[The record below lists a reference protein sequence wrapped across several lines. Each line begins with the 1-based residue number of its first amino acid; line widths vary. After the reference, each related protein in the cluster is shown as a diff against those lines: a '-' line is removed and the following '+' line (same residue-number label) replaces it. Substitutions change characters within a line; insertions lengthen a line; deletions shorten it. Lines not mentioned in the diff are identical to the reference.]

1 MKRLALWLLPIA
13 LSAGQARYA
22 RVGDYDGNVQVQ
34 LQAADDWQAAQRNL
48 PLREMSWLRTEG
60 PSRVEVELDDGSV
73 LRLGPDSLAELSDY
87 TRLSTGQRI
96 TLISLDHGLA
106 YFTGAAGGNDAMV
119 VALPGAQVTIHQG
132 ARLRFEARDAWS
144 QIAASDGVARF
155 SSPTAEFDLNAGQM
169 VKVDPAHPAR
179 FFLNREIPSLETDR
193 WCDERDKVLLS
204 STSAAHVPALSYG
217 FADLDAYGVWVQTGD
232 FGAVWRPKAPAG
244 WAPFRNGRWLW
255 YEGLGYTWIGDD
267 AWGWLPYH
275 YGRWMLLEGTGWVW
289 APGESDVFKPG
300 EVYWLKSAKLVGW
313 GPLGPG
319 ESWKPPEAPRLYLNA
334 NTTYAVYAPES
345 LEIDPASFASRPK
358 EPLATAV
365 FAEALPSPPFPA
377 SRLDAFRPQ
386 LRVGIARA
394 VSVSTETAYQAPSNP
409 APSPVPSEAAY
420 TNGPPAEPPV
430 VVVTQQ
436 VEVPVEVD
444 VPVPVYTGIIVVNP
458 PGYLAPAA
466 KHPPKP
472 VSPPPL
478 PPAPK
483 PKIPDPDKPVK

>member
-1 MKRLALWLLPIA
+1 
-13 LSAGQARYA
+13 
-22 RVGDYDGNVQVQ
+22 
-34 LQAADDWQAAQRNL
+34 
-48 PLREMSWLRTEG
+48 
-60 PSRVEVELDDGSV
+60 
-73 LRLGPDSLAELSDY
+73 
-87 TRLSTGQRI
+87 
-96 TLISLDHGLA
+96 
-106 YFTGAAGGNDAMV
+106 
-119 VALPGAQVTIHQG
+119 
-132 ARLRFEARDAWS
+132 
-144 QIAASDGVARF
+144 
-155 SSPTAEFDLNAGQM
+155 
-169 VKVDPAHPAR
+169 
-179 FFLNREIPSLETDR
+179 
-193 WCDERDKVLLS
+193 
-204 STSAAHVPALSYG
+204 
-217 FADLDAYGVWVQTGD
+217 
-232 FGAVWRPKAPAG
+232 
-244 WAPFRNGRWLW
+244 
-255 YEGLGYTWIGDD
+255 
-267 AWGWLPYH
+267 
-275 YGRWMLLEGTGWVW
+275 MLLEGTGWVW